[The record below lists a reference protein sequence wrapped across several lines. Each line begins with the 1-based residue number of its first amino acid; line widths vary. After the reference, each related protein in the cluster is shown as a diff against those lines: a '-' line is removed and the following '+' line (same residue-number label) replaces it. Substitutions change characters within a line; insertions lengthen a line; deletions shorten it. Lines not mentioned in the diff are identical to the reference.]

1 MLSAAGRKLAK
12 MGENSLEKEL
22 RKIALVYT
30 KSLLFAAG
38 AGEK

>member
-1 MLSAAGRKLAK
+1 MARV
-12 MGENSLEKEL
+12 GENSLEKEL
-22 RKIALVYT
+22 RKVALVYT